1 MYGWHWKMDVVQ
13 FFALCKIFTPR
24 FVCLVASVCL
34 LGWSDIALF
43 AIFVNGHI
51 AADQLHLYPF
61 NSEKSSSFATQ
72 TPRSRAARFFHLFY
86 QRSLQ
91 NSYFLKICKYL
102 PFTLK
107 SNRPKENSKWK
118 ETLKTSWVTVIFFF
132 KNHSTLLYMEVS
144 APPPSPREDKK
155 LLWRCPSN
163 RWLTATLSSPTIFHF
178 LHYTVY
184 SIQYTVHS
192 IQHTVHSTH

>member
-1 MYGWHWKMDVVQ
+1 MSIRVEWYSTFCDFRKRAHCCRSVTFVSVQ
-13 FFALCKIFTPR
+13 FRKIVKFCHTNSAFTR
-24 FVCLVASVCL
+24 SKVFSLVL
-34 LGWSDIALF
+34 
-43 AIFVNGHI
+43 
-51 AADQLHLYPF
+51 
-61 NSEKSSSFATQ
+61 SEESTK
-72 TPRSRAARFFHLFY
+72 LIFY